1 MLLASAGSAQQRTW
15 MYYSNAKSYIGK
27 NTILN
32 VQGTAQ
38 RPMGLRFDGN
48 SMIDNNGRIFLYGDF
63 VNNVPAGQPN
73 VFVFPKAPDPIQS
86 ELRFRGDSISL
97 IRGKTETRFNNLYI
111 QKKDHSVPV
120 VQKIKSFI
128 DEPSV
133 LTIDGSQL
141 SNCYPSG
148 DPLRYQNPAAHMV
161 VLNTDPKAVVSIG
174 NGFVSAE
181 DDSLLTDWYTYPNP
195 PVPPYKGGRL
205 VWHMKDHVGEDYIF
219 PVGNFGLNPYKREV
233 TIVNKNAEERVFAVR
248 VVATSAENNG
258 YPYSPADNPTVC
270 KLNQFFYHIIDD
282 STDLKDDEFR
292 MDTTRKVDLRIRYEK
307 SDGVFNDIGIF
318 NNSIQDGTSPSGS
331 TDVWKDLKSTD
342 EDTAFFKAD
351 WNDFGH
357 PVFALYPVKALDGL
371 SMEKLPPADPNDPY
385 FRMIHKIK
393 FSDNKD
399 NIDGLTYEWKMEYLD
414 NSSNPPQRI
423 LVGTSSNRYPEFPSD
438 FGVDPGPPTY
448 TPGEYCFSV
457 RVINPAAPPDAECEG
472 KGDTCLFLLPE
483 RAAYVPNGFSPN
495 SDGTN
500 NEWKAQFYGFDEVS
514 VEIYN
519 RWGLLIYTKI
529 IKIEDGTVDGD
540 RLGKPPKNSN
550 TLDDKENGVV
560 LWNGKTQGGDPV
572 PEGAYVYKLRMV
584 TNPPTPLN
592 KVWEQNGMITVVR

>member
-48 SMIDNNGRIFLYGDF
+48 SRIDNNGRIFLYGDF

-342 EDTAFFKAD
+342 EGTAFFKAD

-371 SMEKLPPADPNDPY
+371 SLTNITNPDNKGVFRIND
-385 FRMIHKIK
+385 KIK
-393 FSDNKD
+393 LEDNPE
-399 NIDGLTYEWKMEYLD
+399 NIDGLTYEWRLEYLD
-414 NSSNPPQRI
+414 KSSDPPQRI
-423 LVGTSSNRYPEFPSD
+423 LVGTSTNRYPEFPSD
-438 FGVDPGPPTY
+438 FGVDPGPPSY

-457 RVINPAAPPDAECEG
+457 RVKNPAAPTDPDLDCEG
-472 KGDTCLFLLPE
+472 KGDTCLFLLPN
-483 RAAYVPNGFSPN
+483 RAAYVPSGFSPN
-495 SDGTN
+495 SDATN
-500 NEWKAQFYGFDEVS
+500 QDWVAWFYGFTDVS

-519 RWGLLIYTKI
+519 RWGLLIYSKAFTKA
-529 IKIEDGTVDGD
+529 DGVDSPQGI
-540 RLGKPPKNSN
+540 
-550 TLDDKENGVV
+550 V
-560 LWNGKTQGGDPV
+560 LWNGKTNDGDPV
-572 PEGAYVYKLRMV
+572 PESAYVYKIRMTADDAV
-584 TNPPTPLN
+584 PPAELQ